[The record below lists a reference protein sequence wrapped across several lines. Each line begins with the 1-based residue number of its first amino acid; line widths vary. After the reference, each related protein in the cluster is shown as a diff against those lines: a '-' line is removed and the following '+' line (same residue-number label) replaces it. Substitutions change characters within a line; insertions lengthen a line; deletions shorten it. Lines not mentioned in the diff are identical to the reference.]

1 MSNFIHGCGR
11 LCALAMIVG
20 CTSPLGLGHDLPH
33 DRILPEQTT
42 WNCFSAVGHQA
53 DPATSHSQNHG
64 QENSENATLFTTVL
78 GNQVWLSELPL
89 PSPTAN
95 YLHAWQTFT
104 SQAAQVLESII
115 RPLGQIQLPVN
126 SARSNSTCDLVIAQP
141 ETGTAPRPKAKGIR
155 EHDNILAHALKLIE
169 DAQCHASQALFD
181 RANLQQTIAKHAY
194 NGFQTVSSL
203 ADKFAAPNQ
212 RLASDSA
219 QSIGTQYVVFETSV
233 GGHILLTV
241 AQAQQWQFA
250 VPTARDSVA
259 KFLTSTG
266 SSLQQRA
273 CTAISSQLAWVGKS
287 LLDLSQAMSQF
298 APAKVADRSSS
309 YR

>member
-11 LCALAMIVG
+11 LCALAMIVS

-53 DPATSHSQNHG
+53 DSATSHSQNHG

-126 SARSNSTCDLVIAQP
+126 SARSNSTCDLVIALP

-155 EHDNILAHALKLIE
+155 GHDNILAHALKLIE
-169 DAQCHASQALFD
+169 ARIADESPRVRLEAIVAAAKVKSPDAIRVALKALDKPMDSFLD
-181 RANLQQTIAKHAY
+181 RALWLGVHATAP
-194 NGFQTVSSL
+194 QWRPL
-203 ADKFAAPNQ
+203 LKADEMFNPK
-212 RLASDSA
+212 
-219 QSIGTQYVVFETSV
+219 
-233 GGHILLTV
+233 
-241 AQAQQWQFA
+241 
-250 VPTARDSVA
+250 
-259 KFLTSTG
+259 
-266 SSLQQRA
+266 
-273 CTAISSQLAWVGKS
+273 
-287 LLDLSQAMSQF
+287 
-298 APAKVADRSSS
+298 
-309 YR
+309 